1 MRTCN
6 DPYFAEGGFILDQFT
21 YAFFYQQSPDLFSLF
36 FFLINYRD
44 IAGIIL
50 LSQFQEGIIFLAL
63 MINCR

>member
-21 YAFFYQQSPDLFSLF
+21 YACFYQQSPDLWFF

-44 IAGIIL
+44 IAGNIL

>member
-1 MRTCN
+1 MGTSS

-21 YAFFYQQSPDLFSLF
+21 YAFFYQQSPDLFF
-36 FFLINYRD
+36 FLFLINYRD

-50 LSQFQEGIIFLAL
+50 LSPFHEGIIFLAL